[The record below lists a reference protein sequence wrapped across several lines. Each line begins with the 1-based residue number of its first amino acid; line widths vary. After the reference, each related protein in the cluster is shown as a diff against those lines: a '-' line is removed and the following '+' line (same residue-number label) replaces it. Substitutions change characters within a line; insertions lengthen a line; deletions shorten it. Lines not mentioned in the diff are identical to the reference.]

1 MSDLANAHTIALS
14 IASRLHADF
23 APRNVRLIG
32 QAWHADLVF
41 VETGDVVGHAKL
53 GDTLTMFWY

>member
-32 QAWHADLVF
+32 QAWYADLVF